1 MPHWH
6 EQRRSI
12 SRSKIGIG
20 LLKSGGSKLMSQVTG
35 ALMRAFF
42 VALLVAMPALLL
54 PDVSRDVAQVVTLL
68 ALIAAVVTFAEYSA
82 TYPGLIQFRDA
93 PPYNRIR
100 FMVLFFLVLFLSL
113 LVRTDEIPTMFGLLI
128 QAVAVNLGEALN
140 FPYSPVRLLV
150 LSLPAGL
157 DQAHLNQV
165 LAAGGIAY
173 TVGLLGL
180 VGFFVAIFTGYWP
193 QRHGQFNV
201 WVNLPTFDPTAG
213 LDVVQRLERDA
224 VINIALGIVMPFM
237 LPVLLRASTILMQP
251 VTLESP
257 QSLVWGVTAWAFI
270 PVSLIMRGIAMNRV
284 AVMIREKRREIAA
297 AEDLIP
303 RPPQSVYS

>member
-6 EQRRSI
+6 EQRSI
-12 SRSKIGIG
+12 GRPTSGIG
-20 LLKSGGSKLMSQVTG
+20 LLKTGGSKLMSQVTG

-54 PDVSRDVAQVVTLL
+54 PEVSRDVAQVVTLL
-68 ALIAAVVTFAEYSA
+68 ALIAGAVTFAEYSA

-100 FMVLFFLVLFLSL
+100 FMVLFFVVLFLSL
-113 LVRTDEIPTMFGLLI
+113 LVRTDEVPTMFGLLI
-128 QAVAVNLGEALN
+128 QALAVNLGDALN

-157 DQAHLNQV
+157 DQAHLDSV
-165 LAAGGIAY
+165 LSAGAIAY
-173 TVGLLGL
+173 TIGLLGL
-180 VGFFVAIFTGYWP
+180 FGFFVAIVMGYWP

-224 VINIALGIVMPFM
+224 IVNIALGIVMPFI

-257 QSLVWGVTAWAFI
+257 QSLVWGIAAWAFI
-270 PVSLIMRGIAMNRV
+270 PVSLIMRGVAMNRV

>member
-1 MPHWH
+1 MPQWH
-6 EQRRSI
+6 EQRSI
-12 SRSKIGIG
+12 SRPINGVG

-42 VALLVAMPALLL
+42 VALLVALPALLL

-100 FMVLFFLVLFLSL
+100 FIVLFFLVLLLSL
-113 LVRTDEIPTMFGLLI
+113 LVRTDEVPTMFGLLM
-128 QAVAVNLGEALN
+128 QAVAVNLGDALN

-157 DQAHLNQV
+157 DQAHLNAV
-165 LAAGGIAY
+165 LAAGAVGYSI
-173 TVGLLGL
+173 GLLGL
-180 VGFFVAIFTGYWP
+180 LGFFIAIFTGYWP
-193 QRHGQFNV
+193 QRYGQFNV

-224 VINIALGIVMPFM
+224 VINIALGIVMPFI

-257 QSLVWGVTAWAFI
+257 QSLVWGITAWAFI